1 MGITDSFALCA
12 QNDTPFCLS
21 STVRRVT
28 IHFQSPPS
36 LRAPKVCGNPF
47 FLFRGLRI
55 LSRHALRMTRR
66 SSLRVTLLSLQCRK
80 KRAKGSAVVKSC
92 SRSKQKQLLG
102 TARVSKVRGNP
113 FFFFSGLRILS
124 RYALRMTRRSSLRVT
139 LLSLQC
145 RKKRAKGSAAVK
157 SCSRSKRKQL
167 LGTARV
173 SKVRGNPF
181 FLFRGLRIL
190 SRFAL
195 RMTHRFVFASAE
207 GARQSAPPLK
217 RLSHKAGE

>member
-1 MGITDSFALCA
+1 
-12 QNDTPFCLS
+12 
-21 STVRRVT
+21 
-28 IHFQSPPS
+28 
-36 LRAPKVCGNPF
+36 
-47 FLFRGLRI
+47 
-55 LSRHALRMTRR
+55 
-66 SSLRVTLLSLQCRK
+66 
-80 KRAKGSAVVKSC
+80 
-92 SRSKQKQLLG
+92 
-102 TARVSKVRGNP
+102 VSKVRGNP